1 MELVQKKQSKLDI
14 KNIKCRFVFENDIIE
29 DNKVGRS
36 YIYNVE
42 NVKVTIYL
50 HSRSIAN
57 VTGLKCIEDVE
68 YYKSLLERTYGRKC
82 TKTYID
88 CLLLSKKDYRK
99 IDMHSLYKYIINH
112 CKDMY
117 RVEYNIEIFPAMYL
131 YPRKRCFPTVLIFR
145 TGSYQ
150 FIGGNKGDCILQSI
164 SFVERTLHKFCDEN
178 ILSLFYD
185 KKYK

>member
-68 YYKSLLERTYGRKC
+68 YYKSLLEETYARKC

-88 CLLLSKKDYRK
+88 FIIIKKR
-99 IDMHSLYKYIINH
+99 L
-112 CKDMY
+112 
-117 RVEYNIEIFPAMYL
+117 
-131 YPRKRCFPTVLIFR
+131 
-145 TGSYQ
+145 
-150 FIGGNKGDCILQSI
+150 
-164 SFVERTLHKFCDEN
+164 
-178 ILSLFYD
+178 
-185 KKYK
+185 

>member
-57 VTGLKCIEDVE
+57 ITGLKCIEDVE

-82 TKTYID
+82 TK
-88 CLLLSKKDYRK
+88 
-99 IDMHSLYKYIINH
+99 
-112 CKDMY
+112 
-117 RVEYNIEIFPAMYL
+117 
-131 YPRKRCFPTVLIFR
+131 
-145 TGSYQ
+145 
-150 FIGGNKGDCILQSI
+150 CI
-164 SFVERTLHKFCDEN
+164 
-178 ILSLFYD
+178 
-185 KKYK
+185 